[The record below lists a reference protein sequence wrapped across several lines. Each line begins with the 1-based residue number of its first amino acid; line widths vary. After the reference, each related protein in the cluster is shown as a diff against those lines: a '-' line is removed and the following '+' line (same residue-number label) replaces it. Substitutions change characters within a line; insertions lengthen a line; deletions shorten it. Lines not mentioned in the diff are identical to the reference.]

1 MKDINNKTSVRDVA
15 TTVIDEIEHK
25 RLLDVSAATEA
36 KLNDV
41 TTRIKVMGGKVK
53 TGDLEQKQ
61 TLA

>member
-25 RLLDVSAATEA
+25 RLMNFSAATQAE
-36 KLNDV
+36 LNDV
-41 TTRIKVMGGKVK
+41 ITRMKGMRGKSK
-53 TGDLEQKQ
+53 NGDLEQKQ